1 MLGECI
7 NVAPLAADRQFESQG
22 MFDFLEPLKIN
33 HIKAWR
39 RVNPLDVL
47 TVKDSI
53 DMEGPEWMRVI
64 SKRLRAVVEGF
75 NGRVKRRLAYRQ
87 LTLQSWRM
95 PRFT

>member
-1 MLGECI
+1 VLGECI

-22 MFDFLEPLKIN
+22 MFDFLEPLKIS